1 MTRARLEMACA
12 LVLLAGVVAS
22 GVALVTTIHQSR
34 GLFQEREELR
44 SEQDRLQDDWSAL
57 QIEVSRLA
65 SHGRIDSIAREQLG
79 FTEPGSQREFAEAGR

>member
-1 MTRARLEMACA
+1 MTRARLETASA
-12 LVLLAGVVAS
+12 LLLLGGVVAS

-57 QIEVSRLA
+57 SIEVGRLA
-65 SHGRIDSIAREQLG
+65 GHARIDQIAREDMG
-79 FTEPGSQREFAEAGR
+79 FVDPPPAGLYTENAR